1 MRSSKTLDHVISHPF
16 SSIRPQEYTVI
27 MGMGKTGTACAQF
40 LTRKKVKVV
49 VMDNR
54 VKPPGLNTLQQNLPE
69 INCLTGRFDAEQLA
83 QATEIIISP
92 GISQRE
98 PALALAQASGIP
110 IISEIELFAR
120 YVNAPVVAITGSN
133 GKSTVTT
140 LVGEMAKQAGWQVQV
155 GGNLGTPAIELLSD
169 PAPDLYVL
177 ELSSFQLE
185 TTYSLNPKAAVV
197 LNISEDHM
205 DRYQQLEEY
214 IFAKQRIYRGDGV
227 VVINADDP
235 RVVALLP
242 PNRQSLSFSLQA
254 QQGDFRVAQHE
265 GELYLVRVQETV
277 VTPLLPTKAVKLPGS
292 MMRANILAALALGE
306 AVGLPLLP
314 RLEAIQSFAGLPHR
328 CVWVAH
334 KQGIDWYNDSK
345 GTNVGATIAAIQNLD
360 KLGHVILIAGGEG
373 KGADFTPLAA
383 AVSQHCRACVL
394 IGRDAPLIAA
404 VLGESVPVYH
414 AQNMAAAVIQAATL
428 ASPGDAVLLSPACAS
443 FDMFNNYEHRGQV
456 FETAVH
462 QLADD

>member
-1 MRSSKTLDHVISHPF
+1 
-16 SSIRPQEYTVI
+16 
-27 MGMGKTGTACAQF
+27 MGMGKTGIACARF
-40 LTRKKVKVV
+40 LIQKKAQVV

-54 VKPPGLNTLQQNLPE
+54 VKPPGLSILQQDLPE
-69 INCLTGRFDAEQLA
+69 INYLTGRFDAEQLA
-83 QATEIIISP
+83 QATEIVISP
-92 GISQRE
+92 GISLRE
-98 PALALAQASGIP
+98 PTLTLAKTIGVP

-120 YVNAPVVAITGSN
+120 YVNAPIVAITGSN

-140 LVGEMAKQAGWQVQV
+140 LIGEMAKQAGWQVQI
-155 GGNLGTPAIELLSD
+155 GGNLGTPAIELLCY

-205 DRYQQLEEY
+205 DRYQHLDEY
-214 IFAKQRIYRGDGV
+214 IAAKQRIYSGDGV

-235 RVVALLP
+235 RVIALLP
-242 PNRQSLSFSLQA
+242 PNRRFLSFSLQA
-254 QQGDFRVAQHE
+254 HQGDFRVAQYD
-265 GELYLVRVQETV
+265 GELYLIRVQETV
-277 VTPLLPTKAVKLPGS
+277 VTPLLPIKAIKLPGR
-292 MMRANILAALALGE
+292 MMQANVLAALALGE
-306 AVGLPLLP
+306 AIGLPLRS
-314 RLEAIQSFAGLPHR
+314 RLETTQSFVGLSHR
-328 CVWVAH
+328 CVWVAN

-360 KLGHVILIAGGEG
+360 KPGHVILIAGGDG

-383 AVSQHCRACVL
+383 TITQHCQACVL

-404 VLGESVPVYH
+404 ALKKSIPVYY
-414 AQNMAAAVIQAATL
+414 AQSMVTAVLQAATL
-428 ASPGDAVLLSPACAS
+428 AKPGDAVLLSPACAS

-462 QLADD
+462 QLADN